1 VLTPTLNRVA
11 RYRVNPK
18 ATLRSFI
25 PLPLEHAGLSSY
37 IDPILIGITLPV
49 TGVGAENG
57 KLTANGANLA
67 LDEVNKEGVLGRP
80 LQIVAEDDQTSNP
93 GSVLAFSRLA
103 RRPEIVAFLGSVRST
118 QVNSMAPDVLKTGK
132 PMMFGGTDPSL
143 TRAGNRWLFRCRPN
157 DSYSAKVIA
166 EYGTKDLGKQKWAVV
181 HTTDTFG
188 SNGSKALEA
197 ELKARGVTPL
207 LMQGYTNQATDFS
220 AVVLA
225 VRQSSADV
233 LATYFSLDTDLGI
246 FARQLRQLG
255 VTIPWIGS
263 AAIANVTARNLAGP
277 ALHGTYGVADFAVEA
292 NPVSK
297 SFAERYQA
305 AYKVMPDLTA
315 AWVYDAV
322 HLLARAIRDANSTEP
337 EAIRSAILAIRGY
350 LGAEGEYNF
359 DANGDGL
366 HGYNIV
372 KNEGGKLV
380 YVRRVDFPTE

>member
-1 VLTPTLNRVA
+1 MVLTR
-11 RYRVNPK
+11 
-18 ATLRSFI
+18 RSFG
-25 PLPLEHAGLSSY
+25 LAAAGLLVAPCRAWAA
-37 IDPILIGITLPV
+37 DPILVGMTLSV
-49 TGVGAENG
+49 TGAGAEGG
-57 KLTANGANLA
+57 KLAANGANLA
-67 LDEVNKEGVLGRP
+67 LDEVNKGGVLGRP
-80 LQIVAEDDQTSNP
+80 LQIVAEDDQTTNP
-93 GSVLAFSRLA
+93 GTVLAFSRLA
-103 RRPEIVAFLGSVRST
+103 GRPETVAFIGPVRST

-166 EYGTKDLGKQKWAVV
+166 EYGTKDLGRRKWAVV

-197 ELKARGVTPL
+197 ELKARGVPPL
-207 LMQGYTNQATDFS
+207 LMQGYTNGVADFS

-225 VRQSSADV
+225 VRQSGADL

-255 VTIPWIGS
+255 AAMPWIGS
-263 AAIANVTARNLAGP
+263 ASIANVTTRNLAGP
-277 ALHGTYGVADFAVEA
+277 ALYGTYGVADFAVEA
-292 NPVSK
+292 NPASR

-305 AYKVMPDLTA
+305 AYKGVPDLNA
-315 AWVYDAV
+315 AWAYDAV

-337 EAIRSAILAIRGY
+337 EAIRSAILAIKGY

-366 HGYNIV
+366 HGYNVV
-372 KNEGGKLV
+372 KNDGGTLA
-380 YVRRVDFPTE
+380 YVRRVDFPGE